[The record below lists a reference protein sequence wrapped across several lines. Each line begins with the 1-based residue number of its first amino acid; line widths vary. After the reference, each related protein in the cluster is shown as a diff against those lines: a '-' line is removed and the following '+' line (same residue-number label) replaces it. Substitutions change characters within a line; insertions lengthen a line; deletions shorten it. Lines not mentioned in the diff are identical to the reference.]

1 LESGGVA
8 RRLNLMR
15 MTTLRLCVMLT
26 FTILMG
32 DPQLFGQDPVKV
44 ASKNVK
50 VVFENHKVRVLE
62 VRIKPGEK
70 LPMHSHPPH
79 LTYTLSSF
87 KGKWVGPDGNVR
99 IEEGKPSAWSWTEA
113 ITHNS
118 ENVGT
123 TEIHAL
129 AIELKEPPRKQA
141 SPGPKPG
148 AKK

>member
-1 LESGGVA
+1 
-8 RRLNLMR
+8 MR
-15 MTTLRLCVMLT
+15 MTALRLCVMLAFNIMT
-26 FTILMG
+26 G
-32 DPQLFGQDPVKV
+32 DLQVFCQDPVKV

-87 KGKWVGPDGNVR
+87 KGKWVGPDGNAT
-99 IEEGKPSAWSWTEA
+99 ILEGKPSAWSWTEA

-129 AIELKEPPRKQA
+129 ARELKEPPRKQA

-148 AKK
+148 TKK

>member
-1 LESGGVA
+1 
-8 RRLNLMR
+8 MR
-15 MTTLRLCVMLT
+15 MTIFGVGVVLAFKIM
-26 FTILMG
+26 MG
-32 DPQLFGQDPVKV
+32 DTQVFCQDPVKV

-79 LTYTLSSF
+79 LTYTLSDF
-87 KGKWVGPDGNVR
+87 KGKWVGADG
-99 IEEGKPSAWSWTEA
+99 EATLGEGKTSAWSWTEA
-113 ITHNS
+113 ITHAS

-129 AIELKEPPRKQA
+129 AIELKEPPRRA
-141 SPGPKPG
+141 SPKPG
-148 AKK
+148 VKK